1 MILNNSLPLGLY
13 WVFESKH
20 TVHAGASDFPQG
32 VSSWDRGSTQEGAH
46 CMFLSVSAPM
56 AQCSVLR
63 ALVTLMGFCAE
74 NISSLLKGILR
85 LPDGLPYSV
94 SSRGCTSAQG
104 SVHPHRAQRATP
116 CTWHLSRHYGQ
127 QLLCLLFWLPPSV
140 DSPCEWVDECVPD
153 TEPISAAPCGTKC

>member
-1 MILNNSLPLGLY
+1 
-13 WVFESKH
+13 
-20 TVHAGASDFPQG
+20 
-32 VSSWDRGSTQEGAH
+32 
-46 CMFLSVSAPM
+46 MFLSVSAPM

-116 CTWHLSRHYGQ
+116 CT
-127 QLLCLLFWLPPSV
+127 
-140 DSPCEWVDECVPD
+140 
-153 TEPISAAPCGTKC
+153 